1 MKNVTHF
8 CFTCG
13 RIGHAAMNCEG
24 AKEDSSVKYGE
35 ELRASPPR
43 RSRNIIIMEAAPRAA
58 RPLFQTSSQRPASS
72 GASYGRRSDSNKAKD
87 NPGAHEQDGPAERA
101 SQDMK
106 QKLGHENHEDQHTTH
121 DQKTIAED
129 EQGMAHG
136 QVRSQNRKEHVS
148 FGTNMTAGEESSDGT
163 SAIQTE
169 LELAMTVEHFHAR
182 KIWQ

>member
-1 MKNVTHF
+1 
-8 CFTCG
+8 
-13 RIGHAAMNCEG
+13 MNCEE